1 MAGKKGNVG
10 VQDVFVKTLK
20 ELVPPNVSLV
30 EEIADILGVSTDS
43 VYRRLRGET
52 DFSLEEIYLICSKY
66 PISID
71 SLFSHKGEYATFSYL
86 TLTDSITNFERYL
99 QHLTKNLIDISKFEK
114 NSVVYAAEEVPIFH
128 SLFSKKLASF
138 KVFYW
143 LRSVVNLQEFQSK
156 KFSYDIIPKD
166 VLEIAQSVHEEYL
179 KVPSKEIWTI
189 DTILTTVRQ
198 IEYYWDLGMFK
209 DKETAHEILDEL
221 KLMVENLGSYAE
233 SERKGKNGSSF
244 QLYNSEVTIGT
255 NCIHVNINDAS
266 YSYVSFNTINSLST
280 ANQTFCNEIDIWMKN
295 LIKKSIL
302 ISGSN
307 DKQRYQFINRSIAH
321 IDACKERIK

>member
-1 MAGKKGNVG
+1 MVAKKNALGI
-10 VQDVFVKTLK
+10 QEVFVKTLK
-20 ELVPPNVSLV
+20 ELVPSNVSLV
-30 EEIADILGVSTDS
+30 DEIADILGVSTDS

-52 DFSLEEIYLICSKY
+52 EFSLEEIYLICSKY

-71 SLFSHKGEYATFSYL
+71 SLFSHKGDYVTFAYL
-86 TLTDSITNFERYL
+86 KLNDSISNFEKYL
-99 QHLTKNLIDISKFEK
+99 QYLIKHLVMVGKFEK
-114 NSVVYAAEEVPIFH
+114 NGLIYAAEEVPIFH

-143 LRSVVNLQEFQSK
+143 LRSVVNIHDYQTK
-156 KFSYDIIPKD
+156 KFSYDIIPHH
-166 VLEIAQSVHEEYL
+166 VLELAQHVHDEYV
-179 KVPSKEIWTI
+179 KVPSKEIWTV

-209 DKETAHEILDEL
+209 NKEAAHEILDEL
-221 KLMVENLGSYAE
+221 KLMVDNLSVYAE
-233 SERKGKNGSSF
+233 TEKKGNGGGSF

-255 NCIHVNINDAS
+255 NCIHVNINDS
-266 YSYVSFNTINSLST
+266 NYSFISFNTINSLST
-280 ANQTFCNEIDIWMKN
+280 ANQTFCGEIDSWMKN

-307 DKQRYQFINRSIAH
+307 DKQRYQFFNKAIAH
-321 IDACKERIK
+321 IEVSKERIK